1 MARRSDKLREE
12 LAALDQDV
20 IRDQGASRR
29 IHKAIPA
36 VGAFVA
42 MVGFGAITWY
52 AYNQGILEGSEDAAP
67 LLRPKGALKAPPSNP
82 GGADVPN
89 RDKYVFNT
97 LEQREDDQ
105 KVERLLPPAEQPK
118 ELPLEDSK
126 SSVTTQ
132 LPKAEKPVAIEK
144 PAVATSNEARQR
156 TANEALKKALDLAQ
170 KDAPPPLP
178 APGSESEVAE
188 KSPKAETAHI
198 AESQTPSGPI
208 RLTPGKKSPAA
219 TEVKP
224 APRPPPPT
232 ALKTLTVRPSATKAP
247 VIPQLKKSAPKA
259 VKPSSR
265 SKRRPTRSTAKGY
278 YIQLGALSSVSAAER
293 AWSGAKKKNPNILR
307 GRKLSVE
314 RANVP
319 KKGVYYR
326 VQSGPFADS
335 GAAKRLCDALKRR
348 KQGCFVVRRK

>member
-20 IRDQGASRR
+20 IRDRSATRR
-29 IHKAIPA
+29 INKAIPA

-42 MVGFGAITWY
+42 MVGFGAVTWY
-52 AYNQGILEGSEDAAP
+52 AYNQGVLEGSEDAAP
-67 LLRPKGALKAPPSNP
+67 LLRPKGALKAAPSNP
-82 GGADVPN
+82 GGVDVPN

-105 KVERLLPPAEQPK
+105 KVERLLPPAEQPT
-118 ELPLEDSK
+118 ELPPEDPK
-126 SSVTTQ
+126 PSVATK
-132 LPKAEKPVAIEK
+132 LPNTEKPAAIEK
-144 PAVATSNEARQR
+144 PAVASSNEARPR

-178 APGSESEVAE
+178 APGSASEVGE
-188 KSPKAETAHI
+188 KSPITETAKI
-198 AESQTPSGPI
+198 AESQTPSVPI
-208 RLTPGKKSPAA
+208 RLTPEKKSPTA

-224 APRPPPPT
+224 VPPPPP
-232 ALKTLTVRPSATKAP
+232 ALKTPTVRPSVSKAP
-247 VIPQLKKSAPKA
+247 AIPQLKKSAPKV
-259 VKPSSR
+259 VKPSPR
-265 SKRRPTRSTAKGY
+265 PKRQPTPSTAKGY
-278 YIQLGALSSVSAAER
+278 YIQLGALRSASAAER
-293 AWSGAKKKNPNILR
+293 AWGGAKKKNPDILR

-335 GAAKRLCDALKRR
+335 GAAKRFCDALKRR

>member
-20 IRDQGASRR
+20 IRDRGATRR

-42 MVGFGAITWY
+42 MIGFGAVTWY

-82 GGADVPN
+82 GGVDVPN

-118 ELPLEDSK
+118 ELPPEDSK
-126 SSVTTQ
+126 PSVTTQ

-144 PAVATSNEARQR
+144 PAVATSNEARPR
-156 TANEALKKALDLAQ
+156 TANEALKKALDLVQ
-170 KDAPPPLP
+170 KDAPPTLP

-188 KSPKAETAHI
+188 KSPIAETAQV
-198 AESQTPSGPI
+198 AESQMPSGPI

-224 APRPPPPT
+224 APPPPP
-232 ALKTLTVRPSATKAP
+232 ALKTRTVRPSATKAP
-247 VIPQLKKSAPKA
+247 VIPQLKKSAPKV

-265 SKRRPTRSTAKGY
+265 PKRRPTPSTAKGY
-278 YIQLGALSSVSAAER
+278 YIQLGALRSASAAER
-293 AWSGAKKKNPNILR
+293 AWSGAKKKNPDILR

-319 KKGVYYR
+319 EKGVYYR

>member
-20 IRDQGASRR
+20 IRDRGATRR
-29 IHKAIPA
+29 MHKAIPA
-36 VGAFVA
+36 IGAFVA
-42 MVGFGAITWY
+42 IVGFGAVTWY

-67 LLRPKGALKAPPSNP
+67 FLRPKGALKVSPSNP
-82 GGADVPN
+82 GGVDVPN

-118 ELPLEDSK
+118 DRPLQNSK
-126 SSVTTQ
+126 LLVTTP
-132 LPKAEKPVAIEK
+132 LPKMEKPLAIKE
-144 PAVATSNEARQR
+144 PSVVTSNKARPR
-156 TANEALKKALDLAQ
+156 TANEALKKALNLAE

-178 APGSESEVAE
+178 APSPEPEVVQR
-188 KSPKAETAHI
+188 SPATVQVAQ
-198 AESQTPSGPI
+198 SQTPSGPI
-208 RLTPGKKSPAA
+208 RLTPGKKKPTV

-224 APRPPPPT
+224 APP
-232 ALKTLTVRPSATKAP
+232 ALKTLVVKRSGSKPS
-247 VIPQLKKSAPKA
+247 VIPRMKKSTAKILKPLSLPKL
-259 VKPSSR
+259 
-265 SKRRPTRSTAKGY
+265 RPTRSAAKRY
-278 YIQLGALSSVSAAER
+278 YIQLSALSSASAAER
-293 AWSGAKKKNPNILR
+293 AWSIAKKQNPGVLR
-307 GRKLSVE
+307 ARTLSVE

-335 GAAKRLCDALKRR
+335 GSAKRLCDALKRR
-348 KQGCFVVRRK
+348 KQVCFVVRRK